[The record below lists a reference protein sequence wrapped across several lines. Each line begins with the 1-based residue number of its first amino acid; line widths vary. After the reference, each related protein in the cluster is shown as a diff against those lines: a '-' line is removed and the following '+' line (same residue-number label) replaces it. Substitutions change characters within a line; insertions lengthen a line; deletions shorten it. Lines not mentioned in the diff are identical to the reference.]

1 MTYCGACGY
10 VMYDC
15 VCERVEPHRAPN
27 LAACFCC
34 GVEPADPDELCD
46 NDACSVYGLELA

>member
-1 MTYCGACGY
+1 VTYCGACGY